1 MSEINQIKKKRFDK
15 ILKHVAFYLSK
26 KRKKQITLIFCLS
39 ILSSLAES
47 ISVAILVPFI
57 SFFLESG
64 DFYLKNLVNDF
75 LTFFGVKEENILM
88 VIFTAFVTIVVLSA
102 FIKLKFIKLSNALSL
117 DIKSDFRIRIFDFL
131 INQKYSY
138 YFKHG
143 TTDVMSS
150 LAQKSQ
156 SFAAM
161 IFASI
166 NILNSLLISFAIITI
181 LLINEI
187 IYTSII
193 IFTVV
198 IFFLIIFKIK
208 SAIVL
213 SKGQRANDN
222 QNFIIDTFENA
233 IGYLQEII
241 VYNLKPFFSKAL
253 TSASKTEVKS
263 ISDIKTISMAPKIY
277 LESFIIIF
285 GLSFIYLS
293 DFTSKTAEANIAYL
307 AILAY
312 GFQKC
317 FPLINNIYH
326 LSINFRQATPNV
338 LEFLD
343 ILDRDKKQEFIYE
356 EIKNRLKFE
365 NQIKIENLSFKYN
378 SKDNNIL
385 DNFNLVINAG
395 EKIVLK
401 GKTGSGKS
409 TLAGIISGLL
419 DEFTGKLYVDNIEIN
434 SSNVKSWQKNI
445 SIVPQTI
452 FLNNATIAENIA
464 IGLKLS
470 EIDLEKVVRSAKFAK
485 IDQYIEKLPNKFHE
499 LVGEK
504 GIRLSG
510 GQKQRIGIARA
521 IFRNSSLIILDEPTN
536 ALDSATEK
544 EVIKE
549 LTSQKNLT
557 ILMIT
562 HSDKYSEYFD
572 KIVDL
577 DTVKNLN
584 E

>member
-1 MSEINQIKKKRFDK
+1 MNRINQIEKKSFDK
-15 ILKHVAFYLSK
+15 ILKHIAFYLSQ
-26 KRKKQITLIFCLS
+26 KRKKQITLIFFLS

-64 DFYLKNLVNDF
+64 DFYLKNLVNNF
-75 LTFFGVKEENILM
+75 LVLFGVKEENILM
-88 VIFTAFVTIVVLSA
+88 AIFIMFITIVFLSA
-102 FIKLKFIKLSNALSL
+102 YIKLKFIKLSNALSL
-117 DIKSDFRIRIFDFL
+117 DIKSDFRIRIFNFL

-150 LAQKSQ
+150 FAQKSQ

-161 IFASI
+161 IFAAI
-166 NILNSLLISFAIITI
+166 NILNSLLISFAIVTI
-181 LLINEI
+181 LLINEA

-193 IFTVV
+193 IFTV
-198 IFFLIIFKIK
+198 ITFFLIIFKIK

-213 SKGQRANDN
+213 RKGQMANDN

-241 VYNLKPFFSKAL
+241 VYNLKPFFSKTL
-253 TSASKTEVKS
+253 TSASQAEVNS
-263 ISDIKTISMAPKIY
+263 ISEIKTISMAPKIY

-285 GLSFIYLS
+285 GLSFVYFS

-343 ILDRDKKQEFIYE
+343 ILDRDKKQEVIHE
-356 EIKNRLKFE
+356 EIENKLKFKK
-365 NQIKIENLSFKYN
+365 QIKIENISFKYN
-378 SKDNNIL
+378 TKKKNIL

-395 EKIVLK
+395 EKVVLK
-401 GKTGSGKS
+401 GQTGSGKS

-419 DEFTGKLYVDNIEIN
+419 DEFTGKLYVDNVEIN
-434 SSNVKSWQKNI
+434 NSNVKSWQKNI

-464 IGLKLS
+464 IGVKLS
-470 EIDLEKVVRSAKFAK
+470 KIDFEKVSRSAKLAK
-485 IDQYIEKLPNKFHE
+485 IDEYIEKLPNKFHE

-521 IFRNSSLIILDEPTN
+521 VFRNSSLIILDEPTN
-536 ALDSATEK
+536 ALDAYTEK
-544 EVIKE
+544 KVIIE
-549 LTSQKNLT
+549 LTKQKNLT

-562 HSDKYSEYFD
+562 HSDKFLEYFD

-577 DTVKNLN
+577 DMIKKK
-584 E
+584 

>member
-1 MSEINQIKKKRFDK
+1 MSEISQIEKKRFDK

-26 KRKKQITLIFCLS
+26 KRKKQIILIFCLS

-64 DFYLKNLVNDF
+64 DFYLKHLVDNF
-75 LTFFGVKEENILM
+75 LTFFDVKEENILI
-88 VIFTAFVTIVVLSA
+88 VIFIAFISTILFSA
-102 FIKLKFIKLSNALSL
+102 YIKLKFIKLSNSLSL
-117 DIKSDFRIRIFDFL
+117 DIKSDFRIKIFNFL

-156 SFAAM
+156 SFAVM

-181 LLINEI
+181 LLINEAV
-187 IYTSII
+187 YTSII
-193 IFTVV
+193 IFTVI

-213 SKGQRANDN
+213 RKGQRANDN

-241 VYNLKPFFSKAL
+241 VYNLKPFFSKTL
-253 TSASKTEVKS
+253 TSASKTEVRS
-263 ISDIKTISMAPKIY
+263 ISDIKTISMVPKIY

-285 GLSFIYLS
+285 GLSFVYFS
-293 DFTSKTAEANIAYL
+293 DFTSKTAESNIAYL

-338 LEFLD
+338 LEFLN
-343 ILDRDKKQEFIYE
+343 ILDRDKKQVLISE
-356 EIKNRLKFE
+356 EIKNKLKFE
-365 NQIKIENLSFKYN
+365 KQIKIENLSFRYN
-378 SKDNNIL
+378 PKDKNIL
-385 DNFNLVINAG
+385 DDFNLVINAG
-395 EKIVLK
+395 EKIALK

-409 TLAGIISGLL
+409 TLANIISGLL
-419 DEFTGKLYVDNIEIN
+419 DEFNGKLYVDNVEIN
-434 SSNVKSWQKNI
+434 NSNVKSWQKNI

-452 FLNNATIAENIA
+452 FLNNASIAENIA
-464 IGLKLS
+464 IGLKPS
-470 EIDLEKVVRSAKFAK
+470 EIDFDKVSRSAKFAK
-485 IDQYIEKLPNKFHE
+485 IDKYIEKLPNKFNE
-499 LVGEK
+499 LVGER

-521 IFRNSSLIILDEPTN
+521 IFRNSSLIVLDEPTN
-536 ALDSATEK
+536 ALDLATEK

-549 LTSQKNLT
+549 LTKQNNLT

-577 DTVKNLN
+577 DTIQKN
-584 E
+584 